1 MASSATSALSQT
13 HAAAAD
19 HPALDKAVEALRNAI
34 FDADRGKLAALTAP
48 ELSYGHSTG
57 LMQNR
62 EEFIDGVINRK
73 EVAKSLDYSEVKTFV
88 AGDAGVARHRWVG
101 DNELDG
107 KPIHVDIRV
116 LLVWQK
122 RGDQWKLLARQAFK
136 LP

>member
-1 MASSATSALSQT
+1 MPRSTDDAALSQ
-13 HAAAAD
+13 AVEELRKAIFAAD
-19 HPALDKAVEALRNAI
+19 RA
-34 FDADRGKLAALTAP
+34 KLAALTTA

-62 EEFIDGVINRK
+62 EEFIDGVVNRK
-73 EVAKSLDYSEVKTFV
+73 EVAKSLDYSEVTTFV

-107 KPIHVDIRV
+107 KAIHVDIGV

-122 RGDQWKLLARQAFK
+122 RAGQWKLLARQAFK
-136 LP
+136 MP